1 MQVVWINCL
10 LDWLVAWFSY
20 QTLHILDWVCGVF
33 LFFCLFTNAIH
44 MKQLFF
50 ETLELFNQFIE
61 LCKQYRIKFEHYY
74 KRQMFVVE
82 LPDDLTTDMFLLETG
97 FAN

>member
-1 MQVVWINCL
+1 
-10 LDWLVAWFSY
+10 
-20 QTLHILDWVCGVF
+20 
-33 LFFCLFTNAIH
+33 

-50 ETLELFNQFIE
+50 ETVQLFNEFIN
-61 LCKQYRIKFEHYY
+61 LCKKYKIKFKHYY

-97 FAN
+97 FAE

>member
-1 MQVVWINCL
+1 MWNTAGSHWTASTSNQNNHTSLIGCVV
-10 LDWLVAWFSY
+10 F
-20 QTLHILDWVCGVF
+20 F
-33 LFFCLFTNAIH
+33 FFCLFTNAIH

>member
-1 MQVVWINCL
+1 
-10 LDWLVAWFSY
+10 
-20 QTLHILDWVCGVF
+20 
-33 LFFCLFTNAIH
+33 
-44 MKQLFF
+44 MKKMYFKSVK
-50 ETLELFNQFIE
+50 LFNEFVE

-97 FAN
+97 FVD